1 MDQPASNV
9 TTFMV
14 DVFSVDYPNNTFGII
29 FMGMSILITTW
40 IIINNVLLLY
50 VLFKYQE
57 LHTDTNI
64 IIGSLCAADLGMS
77 STHFL
82 LLVYYI
88 NSPWTTHTAY
98 VMCLSTVVIMLFF
111 NSASVNIFLCALIE
125 RYLKICRPFFYQ
137 RIMSRRIAVTMVMI
151 AIATAS
157 VVSMPLLY
165 KDHWHP
171 AASCGFSHLVNPT
184 VRRMFLTYCVLAFVS
199 VSFFTIRLFV
209 TIRHQQKSVA
219 AIDHF
224 ELAKKA
230 SIDRAKALVTM
241 MLFLFLTYSP
251 YVMVLATMATTNGD
265 FVKAEWFV
273 YLEKLTMK
281 LCLLNNIGNPV
292 MYGWR
297 DRQIKKYVKKT
308 LCFCNKT
315 ESTSDNN
322 GRHVTIVTHI

>member
-14 DVFSVDYPNNTFGII
+14 DVFSVHYPIKSYGII
-29 FMGMSILITTW
+29 FMGVSILITTW

-50 VLFKYQE
+50 VFCKFQE

-64 IIGSLCAADLGMS
+64 ITGSFCAADLGMS

-98 VMCLSTVVIMLFF
+98 VMCLSTAVIMLFF
-111 NSASVNIFLCALIE
+111 NSASANIFLCALIE
-125 RYLKICRPFFYQ
+125 RYLKICRPFLYQ
-137 RIMSRRIAVTMVMI
+137 RTMSRRIAITMVMI
-151 AIATAS
+151 AIATAL

-165 KDHWHP
+165 KDRWHP
-171 AASCGFSHLVNPT
+171 AASCGFSHLVNYT
-184 VRRMFLTYCVLAFVS
+184 VRRMFLTYCVLVFVS

-219 AIDHF
+219 IIDQF
-224 ELAKKA
+224 ERVNKA
-230 SIDRAKALVTM
+230 SIDKAKALVIM

-251 YVMVLATMATTNGD
+251 YLIVLATMATANEN
-265 FVKAEWFV
+265 FVNAEWFV

-297 DRQIKKYVKKT
+297 DRQIRKYIKKT
-308 LCFCNKT
+308 LNICNKT
-315 ESTSDNN
+315 EPTSDNK
-322 GRHVTIVTHI
+322 GRHVTIVTHM